1 MSEITKPILKDETF
15 VEKMDKLNSL
25 VASIVREN
33 APTELNWL
41 MLEEFAHEGVFGDL
55 YSFGDKFT
63 DVWKDVVANKEY
75 SYVWRLNHI
84 GDYKLADG

>member
-1 MSEITKPILKDETF
+1 MSEVVKPILKDETF

-41 MLEEFAHEGVFGDL
+41 ILEEFAREGVL
-55 YSFGDKFT
+55 
-63 DVWKDVVANKEY
+63 
-75 SYVWRLNHI
+75 
-84 GDYKLADG
+84 